1 LNQVGAIQKVFET
14 NLCFTLLNGLLPVE
28 HFLFYK
34 LMKNVLIQFNQKPI
48 AVYPIYIKITGS
60 VNAGL
65 LLSQIMYWYGAV
77 NGRTFYKSDAE
88 IMDETMLSVNEL
100 RHAKARLKQM
110 SFIKITLHGVP
121 AKTHYTIDDK
131 LLFSE
136 INKCSLVE
144 STKLDKSKPR
154 NYNSEIN
161 ETNTENTTENTTKN
175 TTEKGCENDFSLPDL
190 EVKNPFSRQSYHDA
204 LNTDTDP
211 KESCA
216 KEKVQRE
223 PSETYLCFSAFASTY
238 ERLAGVTY
246 PSDKGNYIMTAKDG
260 ANCKKLVTWL
270 KKVSAS
276 EQASEDMVTM
286 FTTAAWQISDKWLK
300 ANFTISNIY
309 SQANNIYTKFLYASP
324 LAKEKKRQEEIDKL
338 VNEFTI

>member
-1 LNQVGAIQKVFET
+1 
-14 NLCFTLLNGLLPVE
+14 
-28 HFLFYK
+28 
-34 LMKNVLIQFNQKPI
+34 MKNVLIQFNQKPI

-65 LLSQIMYWYGAV
+65 LLSQIMYWYSAV
-77 NGRTFYKSDAE
+77 KGRTFYKSDAE
-88 IMDETMLSVNEL
+88 IMEETMLSVNEL

-136 INKCSLVE
+136 INECSLVE

-154 NYNSEIN
+154 NYNSGIN
-161 ETNTENTTENTTKN
+161 ETITENTTENTTKN
-175 TTEKGCENDFSLPDL
+175 TTEKGCEFKNPLPDL
-190 EVKNPFSRQSYHDA
+190 EVKNPFSRQSYHDS
-204 LNTDTDP
+204 LSY
-211 KESCA
+211 EQGE
-216 KEKVQRE
+216 KEKEKSFATKKEKERE

-276 EQASEDMVTM
+276 EQAPEDMVAM

-309 SQANNIYTKFLYASP
+309 SQANNIYTKFMYNNP
-324 LAKEKKRQEEIDKL
+324 MAKEKKRQEEIDKL